1 MLKKKTRKHQKSSGL
16 DEFQHTLRDED
27 WRRHIDSSLVRK
39 GEVEFL
45 RSLTPAQRLLTM
57 CHMTA
62 DLCKSQLK
70 EEDLMLMLTRIM
82 HFKQCQQELLDL
94 VQGSQVP
101 FQFRH
106 LLNVM
111 VFLTLLCLA
120 YGMALSESC
129 LAPVLFIIM
138 ELVLLGM
145 QLFLA

>member
-1 MLKKKTRKHQKSSGL
+1 
-16 DEFQHTLRDED
+16 
-27 WRRHIDSSLVRK
+27 
-39 GEVEFL
+39 
-45 RSLTPAQRLLTM
+45 M